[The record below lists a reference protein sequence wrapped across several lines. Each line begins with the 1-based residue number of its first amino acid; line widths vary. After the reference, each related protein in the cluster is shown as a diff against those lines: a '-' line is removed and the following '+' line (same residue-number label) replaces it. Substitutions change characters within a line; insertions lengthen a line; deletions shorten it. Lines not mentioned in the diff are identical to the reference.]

1 VGVVNKATLS
11 EHAKIESRYL
21 CIRYVNLKLFEVVV
35 VEKMNC
41 L

>member
-11 EHAKIESRYL
+11 EHVKIESRYFR
-21 CIRYVNLKLFEVVV
+21 IRCVNLKLIEVVV